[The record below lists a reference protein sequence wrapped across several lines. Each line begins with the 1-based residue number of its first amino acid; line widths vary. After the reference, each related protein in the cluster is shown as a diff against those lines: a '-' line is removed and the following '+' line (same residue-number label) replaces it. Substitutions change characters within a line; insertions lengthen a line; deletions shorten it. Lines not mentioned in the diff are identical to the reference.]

1 MKSIVIDKPHTTIRH
16 PKVFTS
22 RATKTRVSRGGLDEI
37 NPEDII
43 YGEYSSGKEY
53 GEYID
58 LIYLDDDI
66 LRTFSGGIARPD
78 KTIDELM
85 TLLRDDNKFYLV
97 EIKEVERGL
106 AFKRNDIVDIKT
118 TSLIEGNS
126 NHEPSCK
133 WTIRFE
139 DKATRGIE
147 ISFQSYFTYGKTT
160 RPSNITNAYILDKV
174 LGVQSKHE

>member
-1 MKSIVIDKPHTTIRH
+1 MKSIVIDKPHTIRH

-37 NPEDII
+37 NPEDIV

-66 LRTFSGGIARPD
+66 LRTFSGGITRPD

-126 NHEPSCK
+126 NHEPSCT

-160 RPSNITNAYILDKV
+160 RPSNMTNAYILDKV
-174 LGVQSKHE
+174 LGMQSKHE

>member
-1 MKSIVIDKPHTTIRH
+1 M
-16 PKVFTS
+16 
-22 RATKTRVSRGGLDEI
+22 DEI

-66 LRTFSGGIARPD
+66 LRTFSGGITRPD
-78 KTIDELM
+78 KTIDELVS
-85 TLLRDDNKFYLV
+85 LLLDDSKFYLV
-97 EIKEVERGL
+97 EIKEVEKGF

-126 NHEPSCK
+126 NHEPSCT

-160 RPSNITNAYILDKV
+160 RPNNMTNAYILDKV
-174 LGVQSKHE
+174 LGIELKHE